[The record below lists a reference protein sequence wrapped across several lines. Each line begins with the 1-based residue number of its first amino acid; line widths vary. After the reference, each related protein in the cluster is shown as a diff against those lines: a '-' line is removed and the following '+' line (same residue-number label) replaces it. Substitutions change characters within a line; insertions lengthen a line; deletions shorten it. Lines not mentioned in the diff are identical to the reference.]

1 MTLPILF
8 GIAGTLVLCAVLASL
23 VWGKRPDDYLD
34 DDLDEYED
42 EIDEYEDACDDD
54 EIDEDDEDDFGGFA
68 RPAALV
74 TPVAPAETLGALGAK
89 VGAVNRANGWR
100 TYNTPNSAWDANPY
114 YVPAVLML
122 IVSEA
127 AEALEA
133 YRKDD
138 REHFHEEV
146 ADMLIRV
153 LDLADLLGIDLDN
166 ETYRKLEKNA
176 LRGFRHGGKR
186 V

>member
-8 GIAGTLVLCAVLASL
+8 GITGTLVLCAVLASL

-34 DDLDEYED
+34 PYGQEF
-42 EIDEYEDACDDD
+42 DD
-54 EIDEDDEDDFGGFA
+54 EIVEDDFSFA
-68 RPAALV
+68 PS
-74 TPVAPAETLGALGAK
+74 VAPVDTLVGLGAK

-100 TYNTPNSAWDANPY
+100 THVTPDAAWNANPY

-138 REHFHEEV
+138 RANFNEEV
-146 ADMLIRV
+146 ADILIRV
-153 LDLADLLGIDLDN
+153 LDLADLLDIDLDD
-166 ETYRKLEKNA
+166 ETYRKLSKNA
-176 LRGFRHGGKR
+176 ARGYRHGGKR